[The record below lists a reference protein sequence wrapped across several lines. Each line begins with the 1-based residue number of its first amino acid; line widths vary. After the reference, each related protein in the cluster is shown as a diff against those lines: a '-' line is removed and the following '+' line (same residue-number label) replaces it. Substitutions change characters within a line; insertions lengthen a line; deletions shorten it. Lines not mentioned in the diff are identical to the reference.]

1 MINWAKEIKE
11 NLKNKTKNF
20 SIQEKEN
27 ISYQYLNNLLV
38 KIENGIIIENEEL
51 KSKVEFVINEMPK
64 KTSEKR
70 ISYNTKHLNE
80 ITNLQTFVEEKYNL
94 IKEGKFKKRY
104 MLLGISLGIPLGLL
118 FRVAIGKMG
127 LSLAI
132 GISIGIVIGLLMGN
146 YLDKKAKN
154 ENRIL

>member
-1 MINWAKEIKE
+1 MINWAEEIKE
-11 NLKNKTKNF
+11 VLKNKTKNF

-38 KIENGIIIENEEL
+38 KIEKGFIIENEEL
-51 KSKVEFVINEMPK
+51 KSKVEYVVNEMPNK
-64 KTSEKR
+64 IDEKR

-80 ITNLQTFVEEKYNL
+80 ITNLQTFVEEKFNL

-104 MLLGISLGIPLGLL
+104 ILLGIPLGMPLGL
-118 FRVAIGKMG
+118 PFGVAIGKIG
-127 LSLAI
+127 LSLTI
-132 GISIGIVIGLLMGN
+132 GMPIGMAIGLLIGN